1 MNINRKGLRE
11 IIIDLIN
18 EGEVIDLNKYREK
31 QDDSDQE
38 WFDLFD
44 EEELQK
50 YKTRGRLRQQTAE
63 DPERAASEDETF
75 EEYLQG
81 IESGK
86 VVDMFQDD
94 EPIREEKSS
103 TGMYGDP
110 TGLQVPYG
118 DEIDEDLDEDLDEDS
133 ADDDRNRTLDLQLK
147 LRNDTANANKA
158 GSSALQRQAVR
169 GDQAA
174 LSQSDDGVDF

>member
-1 MNINRKGLRE
+1 MNINRIDLRE
-11 IIIDLIN
+11 IIMDLIN
-18 EGEVIDLNKYREK
+18 EGEVIDLSKYRQQ
-31 QDDSDQE
+31 QDDTEQE

-44 EEELQK
+44 EDELQK
-50 YKTRGRLRQQTAE
+50 YRTRGRLRQQTAE
-63 DPERAASEDETF
+63 DPGREATEDETF
-75 EEYLQG
+75 EEYLRG
-81 IESGK
+81 VASGK

-94 EPIREEKSS
+94 EPMREEKSS

-118 DEIDEDLDEDLDEDS
+118 DEIDEDEDLDEDS

-147 LRNDTANANKA
+147 LRNDTADANKA